1 MDEKSGMII
10 YAGLDS
16 DGIARLFMVDDDDDH
31 LVLVRHEQWLEI
43 TDRVGGIEV
52 EAGELLRVHL
62 TKEDWA
68 SAA

>member
-1 MDEKSGMII
+1 MDKKGGMIV

-16 DGIARLFMVDDDDDH
+16 DGIARLFMADDDDH